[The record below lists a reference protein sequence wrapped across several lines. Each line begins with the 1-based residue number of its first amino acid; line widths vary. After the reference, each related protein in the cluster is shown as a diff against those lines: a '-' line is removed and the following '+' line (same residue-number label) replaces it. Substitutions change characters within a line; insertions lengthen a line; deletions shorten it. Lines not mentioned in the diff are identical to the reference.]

1 MRPTR
6 CSVLEIAIRMRLD
19 LEASYRGRDGVRAF
33 IQSYQDAFGDL
44 TYEPQWIVDLGG
56 DVFVMLLHQSLR
68 GRASG
73 ASVEQVSAHRV
84 EFHDGLIVREEV
96 FFAPGHDWTSLA
108 QAVGLDRAELARKAE
123 GLTTS
128 CLSLCAIRGS
138 AQEAGAAPLD
148 DDPARQAGALQDST
162 RIGAKTGRTS
172 THCSSLRHAW
182 LSGDRPGEGLPA
194 LLRIFASASELGHHP
209 AAAAQTFEAAGA
221 AHDLPLAALHQ
232 RSLRR

>member
-1 MRPTR
+1 MTSGDTTLVRGSNPIWISLRGGKPPSRRTIDEAFYIR
-6 CSVLEIAIRMRLD
+6 VPPVFRALARLTLKLPRRSRLRQGVIRRSVLQAMGAWMRGDFEFGVIRYAPDAVLVLGDSDRMRLD
-19 LEASYRGRDGVRAF
+19 LEASYRGRDGVSAF
-33 IQSYQDAFGDL
+33 LESFQDAFGDL

-123 GLTTS
+123 GLT
-128 CLSLCAIRGS
+128 
-138 AQEAGAAPLD
+138 D
-148 DDPARQAGALQDST
+148 
-162 RIGAKTGRTS
+162 
-172 THCSSLRHAW
+172 
-182 LSGDRPGEGLPA
+182 
-194 LLRIFASASELGHHP
+194 
-209 AAAAQTFEAAGA
+209 
-221 AHDLPLAALHQ
+221 
-232 RSLRR
+232 